1 MIVNITCKTA
11 LVSTHSH
18 HAITFSVVP
27 YFSINP
33 NIAPVF
39 EGVNGYELP
48 EMLLY
53 IDHDYTK

>member
-1 MIVNITCKTA
+1 MVINITVKSA
-11 LVSTHSH
+11 LVSTHSV
-18 HAITFSVVP
+18 HALLVSVVP
-27 YFSINP
+27 FFSINP

-53 IDHDYTK
+53 VDHDYKN